1 MPNWELTL
9 VILGSVLVGALVPLI
24 AMMAIGVH
32 RAGKSITEIGER
44 LRPTLAQVE
53 LISDRVEV
61 LSRGLKGG
69 EANVADLLA
78 SVGHVASGL
87 EHNMKLINTTSAIVA
102 AVGTAIA
109 TFLNAR
115 SPGTNGEANARGA
128 DGVGDNG
135 SVRSQ
140 PASSHTPNIGGA
152 D

>member
-1 MPNWELTL
+1 MANWELTL

-24 AMMAIGVH
+24 AMMAIAIH
-32 RAGKSITEIGER
+32 RAGRSIAEIGER
-44 LRPTLAQVE
+44 LRPTLAKVE
-53 LISDRVEV
+53 LISERVEV

-87 EHNMKLINTTSAIVA
+87 ERNMKMINMTSAIIA

-115 SPGTNGEANARGA
+115 SPGADGEAPARGA
-128 DGVGDNG
+128 DGPSDNG

-140 PASSHTPNIGGA
+140 PESSHSPNIGA